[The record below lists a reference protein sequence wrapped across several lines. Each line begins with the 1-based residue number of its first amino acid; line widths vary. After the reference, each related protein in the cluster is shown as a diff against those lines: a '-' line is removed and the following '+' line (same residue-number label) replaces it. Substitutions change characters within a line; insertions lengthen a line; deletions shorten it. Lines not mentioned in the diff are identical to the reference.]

1 MAAAIGRLTGRP
13 GICIATSGPGGLNL
27 TTALSTANS
36 EGDPVVA
43 LVGSVPRAQSLIS
56 THQSTNVM
64 NVLAPI
70 AKKTFSLEHED
81 QVAPAFSNA
90 IRLAG
95 IHPQGVTAIDLPL
108 DIMSSGKSSV
118 TALSLI
124 HI

>member
-1 MAAAIGRLTGRP
+1 
-13 GICIATSGPGGLNL
+13 
-27 TTALSTANS
+27 
-36 EGDPVVA
+36 
-43 LVGSVPRAQSLIS
+43 
-56 THQSTNVM
+56 M

-108 DIMSSGKSSV
+108 DIMSSGKSSDG
-118 TALSLI
+118 LCSKLI
-124 HI
+124 PTTTVWTSSS